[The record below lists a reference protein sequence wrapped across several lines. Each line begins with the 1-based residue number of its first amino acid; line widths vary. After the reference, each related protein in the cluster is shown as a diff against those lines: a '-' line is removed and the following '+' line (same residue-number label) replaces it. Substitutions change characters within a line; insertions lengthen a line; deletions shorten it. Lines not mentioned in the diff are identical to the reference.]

1 MEVANEG
8 NSLADNLQNDFE
20 VIHRQALP
28 HSIHYDIRLP
38 EGKTANDLLDIC
50 MRHSNILSFHETLPS
65 MNEIFIE
72 QVEHFNQQRH
82 EKE

>member
-1 MEVANEG
+1 MVQEE
-8 NSLADNLQNDFE
+8 ADLTEILQRDFE
-20 VIHRQALP
+20 VISRQALP
-28 HSIHYDIRLP
+28 HSIRYNIRLP
-38 EGKTANDLLDIC
+38 EVKTANDLLDAC
-50 MRHSNILSFHETLPS
+50 MHHSTILSFNETLPS